1 MTDDKVNQVQ
11 KAMNTHKLKQL
22 KRLFDVR
29 HNGLNEMDNYLRG
42 LVSHGITETQLIAE
56 IESRRESK

>member
-1 MTDDKVNQVQ
+1 MSDDQIHKVH

-29 HNGLNEMDNYLRG
+29 HNGINEMDNYLRG